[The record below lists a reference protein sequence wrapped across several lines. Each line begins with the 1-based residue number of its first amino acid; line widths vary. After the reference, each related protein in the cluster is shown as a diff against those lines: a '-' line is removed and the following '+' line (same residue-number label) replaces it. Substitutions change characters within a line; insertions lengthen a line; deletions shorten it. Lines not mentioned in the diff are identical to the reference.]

1 MERDCESELS
11 KLNIEQ
17 NACIYHFGASVIHG
31 QRSNIL
37 RLPYKRYK
45 EKVTYNFYDDKLE
58 IIRTYDRT
66 IIEWKNITCCNI
78 KKNLCWLGYGNKGLV
93 INGDEFS
100 FGTEEQFITFIK
112 NKNHI
117 NINLE

>member
-37 RLPYKRYK
+37 RLQ
-45 EKVTYNFYDDKLE
+45 L
-58 IIRTYDRT
+58 
-66 IIEWKNITCCNI
+66 
-78 KKNLCWLGYGNKGLV
+78 
-93 INGDEFS
+93 
-100 FGTEEQFITFIK
+100 K
-112 NKNHI
+112 NKEFRI
-117 NINLE
+117 LDELLQKI

>member
-37 RLPYKRYK
+37 RLPFSKIGNNVYIGTSARI
-45 EKVTYNFYDDKLE
+45 LG
-58 IIRTYDRT
+58 
-66 IIEWKNITCCNI
+66 NITIADNVVI
-78 KKNLCWLGYGNKGLV
+78 GANAVVTKSIAEPGITVAGIPAKKSV
-93 INGDEFS
+93 M
-100 FGTEEQFITFIK
+100 
-112 NKNHI
+112 
-117 NINLE
+117 

>member
-37 RLPYKRYK
+37 RLRK
-45 EKVTYNFYDDKLE
+45 EK
-58 IIRTYDRT
+58 
-66 IIEWKNITCCNI
+66 
-78 KKNLCWLGYGNKGLV
+78 GYPL
-93 INGDEFS
+93 I
-100 FGTEEQFITFIK
+100 TEEDVSDIDTLSRLKEYEK
-112 NKNHI
+112 N
-117 NINLE
+117 E